1 MICKLFSLEDN
12 TKSIFVYKIEKKI
25 FFDNYDVLLSTSKSQ
40 SAPHIEISK
49 CPIPPLKLRN
59 QKSNFNTFIK
69 DRSVMNVFFLTYI
82 QLVGRSSQCLLT
94 SVITRNYLYTHIMY
108 MKLIY
113 YSQWTCPIKF
123 HLHSFVMLKFW
134 IYRVLVNTKF
144 IMLLILNY
152 WFISTSYNK

>member
-40 SAPHIEISK
+40 STPHIEISK

-113 YSQWTCPIKF
+113 YSQWTCPSKF
-123 HLHSFVMLKFW
+123 HLHSFVMLKLW